1 MNRRPRPTRSN
12 QQIKEEQI
20 NFLLKDVEK
29 NLEEY
34 KKAIESRDKQLSDI
48 KKILQG
54 AKKSYDSVIKENTE
68 LKQYIENIKQRY
80 QQYQK
85 QQQQEYFDR
94 EREYFRQKQP
104 KKHKRV
110 VYEEESDSEPEVDES
125 EYVPEE
131 TEEETEKFK
140 IGKKQTPPKRKNYV
154 FEYLNNDVKRNREI
168 TDKIFLGNTISSFNE
183 VGRSSAIDR
192 TASNY
197 NGAREKG
204 TYQYRTI

>member
-1 MNRRPRPTRSN
+1 MKRRPRPTQSN

-20 NFLLKDVEK
+20 NLLVEDSEK

-34 KKAIESRDKQLSDI
+34 KKAIESRDKQLFNI
-48 KKILQG
+48 KKNLQG
-54 AKKSYDSVIKENTE
+54 AIESYDSVIKESTE
-68 LKQYIENIKQRY
+68 RKQCIENIKQRY

-125 EYVPEE
+125 EYIPEE
-131 TEEETEKFK
+131 TEEEIEKPK
-140 IGKKQTPPKRKNYV
+140 VGKKQTPPKRKNNI
-154 FEYLNNDVKRNREI
+154 FEYLNNNAKRNKR
-168 TDKIFLGNTISSFNE
+168 
-183 VGRSSAIDR
+183 
-192 TASNY
+192 
-197 NGAREKG
+197 
-204 TYQYRTI
+204 